1 MLLSSCVSKY
11 KDVDIKTDN
20 HTILNISQKL
30 EDGTITYED
39 IFESDY
45 GIYAER
51 TADTRDVLN
60 QLVSKAYYFS
70 LKNKNNN
77 GAIKIDFSKIFED
90 NKDKIVDRI
99 LDEKNLKYSIY
110 PSNGGEQWF
119 ANDDSVKAPFNF
131 FQQNIVFL
139 VDKDTLER
147 ISILLFDKLAKTE
160 KTFKLNFGTL
170 WVLYGNGHELEKL
183 FSIMCDYVSMCEK
196 KIKDGKKLTKQNY
209 RVISEMRQFDEFKNV
224 KPGDFTEYIAK
235 KIMMDKVGDLL
246 KRVNAVFSS
255 AKVE

>member
-1 MLLSSCVSKY
+1 MQHVKY
-11 KDVDIKTDN
+11 DVIKTDN
-20 HTILNISQKL
+20 KTILKISQKL

-45 GIYAER
+45 GMYAER
-51 TADTRDVLN
+51 TAYTRGVLN
-60 QLVSKAYYFS
+60 KLVSKTYHLS
-70 LKNKNNN
+70 LKNKNDN
-77 GAIKIDFSKIFED
+77 GAVKVDFSKIFED
-90 NKDKIVDRI
+90 NKERIVDRI

-110 PSNGGEQWF
+110 PSNGGERWF
-119 ANDDSVKAPFNF
+119 INDENVKAPFNF
-131 FQQNIVFL
+131 FQQNVVFL

-147 ISILLFDKLAKTE
+147 ISVLLFDKMATTK

-209 RVISEMRQFDEFKNV
+209 RVISEIRQLDEFKNV

-235 KIMMDKVGDLL
+235 KIMMNKVGGLL
-246 KRVNAVFSS
+246 KRVKNIFNN